1 MFRDFVRLIGA
12 AAAVVKVM
20 VAGPPL
26 EAFSV
31 LLTQRLP
38 VSIHHCRLE
47 GESVGEV
54 FVDRPNDAAWTLW
67 HGMDM

>member
-1 MFRDFVRLIGA
+1 MRLIGA
-12 AAAVVKVM
+12 AAAVVKAM
-20 VAGPPL
+20 IAGPPL

-38 VSIHHCRLE
+38 ASIQHCRLE
-47 GESVGEV
+47 GESVGGGV
-54 FVDRPNDAAWTLW
+54 VDRPNDAAWTLW